1 MIDLNKLT
9 EKDIGRWVIYTDSYT
24 GEQEKGKI
32 KSFTKKGLG
41 RMFVVYKCAGDWDRY
56 QNYRGIQTGCEN
68 LRFKEEI
75 RIIPEGISKEEVL
88 YGGREYEG
96 GND

>member
-9 EKDIGRWVIYTDSYT
+9 KKDIGRGVIYTNPST
-24 GEQEKGKI
+24 GEQEKGRL
-32 KSFTKKGLG
+32 KSFTKEGLG
-41 RMFVVYKCAGDWDRY
+41 RIFVVYKCAGNWDRY
-56 QNYRGIQTGCEN
+56 QDYIGVQTGCMN
-68 LRFKEEI
+68 LKFKEEI